1 MSSHDFALYVFII
14 AVVANAYCLVR
25 FGQAMRAF
33 TRSQLQ
39 LNDMLKRAGY
49 DVKDRP

>member
-1 MSSHDFALYVFII
+1 MSHDIAVWVFII
-14 AVVANAYCLVR
+14 AIAANAYCLVR

-33 TRSQLQ
+33 TRSQHQ

-49 DVKDRP
+49 DVEDRP